1 MPDEINPLTPPQ
13 SPGHYGTTPVAPPLP
28 ANPLD
33 LSLYQW
39 LDPSTGKVK
48 EELFPDLIIAGL
60 RQGTKAELDAAYP
73 ALLDN
78 EPAFETDTKVF
89 RIGSERYEIK
99 TASEFGKQL
108 ISQPSKR
115 SAQGL
120 LSVPLPFAAF
130 THTLTQDEWRKA
142 AKFTSTKSTAV
153 TGYIKSTTG
162 YIKCLDHDGTWETV
176 VGNGVA
182 GNNQA
187 TNFTAS
193 GDNIPRFYAIIPCD
207 ASGNLSGDLT
217 FFNITNNQLTS
228 FDGTGLS
235 SLTGLYLDNNQ
246 LTSFDGTGLSSLT
259 GLYLRNNQ
267 LTSFDGTGLSLLIDL
282 YLDNNQLTSFDGTGL
297 SSLTGLYL
305 YDNQLTSFDGT
316 GLSSLTY
323 LYLDNNQ
330 LADVSLGDVSGA
342 CRIQMTD
349 PFASSGQQ
357 SPNIDANNQVINS
370 TYIGIYLQNGDFTE
384 DQLLAFFN
392 TLGNGGNATIHVYG
406 TPALLDPDWTTTKA
420 VATGKGYTVNESSF
434 QPI

>member
-259 GLYLRNNQ
+259 GLYL
-267 LTSFDGTGLSLLIDL
+267 
-282 YLDNNQLTSFDGTGL
+282 
-297 SSLTGLYL
+297 

-357 SPNIDANNQVINS
+357 NPNIDANNQVINS